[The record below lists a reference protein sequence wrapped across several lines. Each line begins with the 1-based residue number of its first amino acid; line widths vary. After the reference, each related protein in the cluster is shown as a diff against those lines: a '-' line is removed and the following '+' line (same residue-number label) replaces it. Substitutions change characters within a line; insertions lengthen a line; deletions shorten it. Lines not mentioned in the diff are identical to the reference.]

1 MEKEIIFEQI
11 SKLKTGVGTLFH
23 YGTFRFKEKEFDFTL
38 VEMAGENSSE
48 FAVTWIDKTPE
59 NKEEIEKS
67 IISTFEAEAD
77 KA

>member
-38 VEMAGENSSE
+38 VEMAGEN
-48 FAVTWIDKTPE
+48 
-59 NKEEIEKS
+59 NEEIEKS